1 MMRACALFYIIGIIL
16 LFSPIVGLPHS
27 GSDLE
32 KNLQESGFDD
42 IISIHGPWDFYWNKL
57 IYHDELLNQQDTLGK
72 IEVQLPSYWSDYTI
86 NGLTLPG
93 LGFGTFTKTIVLS
106 SDKKGPIG
114 VLIPAI
120 DVAYQFYINGQLM
133 ASVGTV
139 GTTEKDEV
147 PGYMN
152 SLVEY
157 WPQTDTLQLL
167 FHVSNF
173 HHRRGGIWKE
183 VKFGELQQVK
193 NYFLRDHALDFISL
207 GVLLAFGLF
216 YLIFSF
222 FKKEEKSLLFLSV
235 SFILV
240 FIRGICTNH
249 FPVNV
254 IFPLSWEWMVKLEYL
269 STFGAL
275 LLGVWGFYFI
285 KPIRWIKW
293 VMQFFTGANILAL
306 IVILI
311 TKVAVFSYTLYAF
324 YVFLVS
330 FVLLYAIQLVIVMR
344 RNRSVPMLY
353 VLGAIVLVFAAFN
366 DLMIA
371 ASDNYIF
378 DFYILPQMFIVF
390 VLLLSVSFFQRYAST
405 LKIEKQLRNELTNLT
420 IELESTVEKR
430 TSQVIE
436 KTQIIEEQNQ
446 LLQKDIKLK
455 NRILSIIGHDIRSPL
470 SFVIMGLDVVS
481 DKNIDEGYRN
491 SFVQKILFSVSNLA
505 LLVDNLLSW
514 GLSQNKQL
522 TIYPDECDLSTLINR
537 TVMNYAGISENKK
550 ITFYQ
555 DVPSNVS
562 AWYDENTI
570 HIVLRNLL
578 SNALK
583 FTPQGGEISI
593 SLKQESDQVVVSISD
608 SGVGISAGVKELLLS
623 GNDVVS
629 TEGTNREKGTGLG
642 LILCRELIT
651 LNNGHFSLE
660 SELGTGTKVVFT
672 LPVKSPQ

>member
-1 MMRACALFYIIGIIL
+1 MMRACALLNIIGIIL
-16 LFSPIVGLPHS
+16 LLSPLAVLSHS
-27 GSDLE
+27 GSNLE
-32 KNLQESGFDD
+32 KNLQKFGYDD
-42 IISIHGPWDFYWNKL
+42 IISIQGPWDFYWNKL
-57 IYHDELLNQQDTLGK
+57 IYHDELLNRPDTLDK
-72 IEVQLPSYWSDYTI
+72 IEVQTPSYWSDYTI

-106 SDKKGPIG
+106 SGKKEPIG

-120 DVAYQFYINGQLM
+120 DVAYRFYINGQMM

-139 GTTEKDEV
+139 GTTDKEEV

-183 VKFGELQQVK
+183 VKFGELQHVK
-193 NYFLRDHALDFISL
+193 NYFLRDHVFDFISL

-222 FKKEEKSLLFLSV
+222 FNKEEKSLLFLSI

-240 FIRGICTNH
+240 FIRGMCTNH
-249 FPVNV
+249 FPINFV
-254 IFPLSWEWMVKLEYL
+254 FPLSWEWMVKLEYL

-293 VMQFFTGANILAL
+293 VMQFFTVANILAL
-306 IVILI
+306 IVILT

-330 FVLLYAIQLVIVMR
+330 FVLLYAIQLVMVMR

-378 DFYILPQMFIVF
+378 DFYILPQMFIIF
-390 VLLLSVSFFQRYAST
+390 VLLLSVSFFQRFAST

-470 SFVIMGLDVVS
+470 SFVVMGLDVVS
-481 DKNIDEGYRN
+481 DKKIDEGYRS

-593 SLKQESDQVVVSISD
+593 SLKQESDRVVVSISD

-629 TEGTNREKGTGLG
+629 TEGTNKEKGTGLG